1 MSTTIDSLAIEI
13 QSNSSGAI
21 GDIERLAKALEGI
34 KKSTVTKTAVNN
46 LKSLTSALKELTP
59 VSSNANKLGALA
71 KSLKELTTVGSL
83 RGITNQLKELPSAM
97 RGLSG
102 INVDGLDTKLES
114 VADALKPLAEV
125 KGKGFNDAITGLT
138 KIGKVTEKLDSPTI
152 NRFVA
157 KIKELDD
164 KLGPVSTKLIAVGSA
179 IKDVNTTAKSAS
191 TGVGKLSNTVN
202 ATTLNISSLVTIANS
217 FISALRPVITL
228 LSNSISAAIEWD
240 GIEYQFGNT
249 FGEQA
254 DEYYEKI
261 TKITDALKLNKQT
274 FMENSAMAASM
285 LKGFGVN
292 SADAREMGVGYTEL
306 AYDIWAAFNNVYK
319 SFDGADGAMAA
330 VRSAIAGE
338 VEPIRR
344 AGFTIV
350 DSQLKITAAN
360 YGIAYSSDKAT
371 EAQKSYL
378 RYLTLV
384 DQAYTKGIVGAYA
397 HEMSNA
403 EGQMRTFSQ
412 QLKSLSQTFGSVFL
426 PVLTEVMPW
435 LQAFVELLGEAI
447 IAVANFFGVDIQK
460 VDFSG
465 SSSGIDGIGG
475 SADDAKDSIDGATNA
490 LKELKNATTGI
501 DELNIISPQSSNGGG
516 SSSTPDSGYDGLDI
530 ESLWNKS
537 IFDNIQS
544 EVDEIKESIKGWLPI
559 IESVGIALGLLGAA
573 KLLSDI
579 TDAIG
584 KMDVLSKAIFGIGT
598 ALIEATLVFAFADN
612 YLEEGNLASLFG
624 EALTTALGGYI
635 LYKTWGTAGLT
646 VGIAVSVVAQLA
658 AITLNLADGGVGM
671 DDPELWI
678 QSAFTTLTGAA
689 GGGLIFKK
697 WVSSMPNAGGKGM
710 LFGAL
715 AAISLTLAAITIGGV
730 AADGDLGLAEAVTGA
745 LSMITGGA
753 AGAALVSFLG
763 IATGGTGFLIGAA
776 AMLAVNLVGA
786 TVAAKNN
793 LKEEIT
799 AGIAEAFAGDGEF
812 TLEDVSVEVG
822 VKLSEI
828 TDRFGDF
835 EQYRKIIDGTKG
847 SIKNVTSEIDN
858 MAGAIAKDSDAFN
871 EYVPKIIESI
881 ETLES
886 ETRAKL
892 EAIRENLISALAGGL
907 GEGYEN
913 VGQYVDTVND
923 VIDDTMTRLDELE
936 VILADSAKVG
946 SQEWTNAWSEY
957 KTLIGEA
964 ITVTED
970 FSKKVGAIDWSGI
983 ALEDGSLDSGALKTY
998 FSEITTAMGDTKKE
1012 IEVYYSGIES
1022 DLRTLRD
1029 NAVKLYGEGS
1039 DPVVK
1044 LDSLIDTNKEN
1055 WDTAL
1060 GEVNA
1065 IAQSTFDN
1073 LQRDVIYKASQVVA
1087 NAQEEY
1093 KKLSWWE
1100 KLMYPSEE
1108 SYVQDAL
1115 SQFQTG
1121 YIDPISTEMAS
1132 VFEELGID
1140 GSVWSSDAI
1149 HEITDALFDMKYAH
1163 SDLGSGEWV
1172 YTYKDSAAGAII
1184 KALNG
1189 VGQDAKP
1196 YALQVAKNVGLDLGN
1211 GLGDQYSLIYDKT
1224 TGAVTGVKDAVNDT
1238 TVDMTPDL
1246 KAAMTELGID
1256 MSDGVIKG
1264 AQDGMKADKKSWL
1277 DWAIWPWNWFKE
1289 KNEIKSP
1296 SKLFARGGK
1305 YLTDGL
1311 KNGMETNSLKDKLS
1325 NIWSTAKTWWDKSK
1339 SKLASYTPSIGSIK
1353 DKVSSAWTTA
1363 KNWWNNTKTGLSSYT
1378 PTIGSIKDKLSNA
1391 WTSAKNWWSNSKG
1404 TLSHTPSIGSI
1415 KDKVSSAWTTAK
1427 NWWNTSKVGMSYT
1440 PTIGSIKDKLSTAW
1454 TTAKNW
1460 WNNNVKLS
1468 IPSLSFKVTYTNTG
1482 LNWTQSAIVKAL
1494 GLSGW
1499 PKLSFAANGGIFDMG
1514 SLVWAGESGPEI
1526 VANAGGGKTGV
1537 MNVQQMSEAVYEGVY
1552 SAVVAAMK
1560 SSGGNGNGAQ
1570 AVNVY
1575 LDGKQITATVERRQR
1590 ERGATIMG
1598 SQVYSY

>member
-21 GDIERLAKALEGI
+21 GDIERLAGALEKI

-46 LKSLTSALKELTP
+46 LKSLTTALKELTP

-71 KSLKELTTVGSL
+71 ESLNKLTAVGSL
-83 RGITNQLKELPSAM
+83 RGITNQLKELPSAL

-102 INVDGLDTKLES
+102 INVDGVGPKLES
-114 VADALKPLAEV
+114 VAAALKPLAEV
-125 KGKGFNDAITGLT
+125 KGKGFNDAMTGLT
-138 KIGKVTEKLDSPTI
+138 KLGDVAKKLDEQTI
-152 NRFVA
+152 NSFVA
-157 KIKELDD
+157 RVKELDS
-164 KLGPVSTKLIAVGSA
+164 KLGPVSTKLIAVGDA
-179 IKDVNTTAKSAS
+179 IKNVNVTAKSAS
-191 TGVGKLSNTVN
+191 GSVGKFGDKVN
-202 ATTLNISSLVTIANS
+202 ATTLNMSSLVTVAQS
-217 FISALRPVITL
+217 FISTLRTVITL

-261 TKITDALKLNKQT
+261 TEITDALKLNKQT

-292 SADAREMGVGYTEL
+292 SADAREMGLGYTEL

-384 DQAYTKGIVGAYA
+384 DQAHTKGIVGAYA
-397 HEMSNA
+397 HEMNNA

-447 IAVANFFGVDIQK
+447 IAIANFFGVDIQK
-460 VDFSG
+460 VDFSD
-465 SSSGIDGIGG
+465 SSIGIDGIGS
-475 SADDAKDSIDGATNA
+475 SADSAKESIDGTTNA
-490 LKELKNATTGI
+490 LKELKNATVGI
-501 DELNIISPQSSNGGG
+501 DELNVISPPSAGGGG
-516 SSSTPDSGYDGLDI
+516 SGSSSPGSGYDGLDV
-530 ESLWNKS
+530 ESLWDKS

-544 EVDEIKESIKGWLPI
+544 EVDKIKESIKGWLPV
-559 IESVGIALGLLGAA
+559 IESVGIGLGLLGAA
-573 KLLSDI
+573 KLLSDL
-579 TDAIG
+579 TTALG
-584 KMDVLSKAIFGIGT
+584 KMDMLSKAIFGIGT
-598 ALIEATLVFAFADN
+598 ALIEASLVFVFADN
-612 YLEEGNLASLFG
+612 YLEEGNLLSLVG
-624 EALTTALGGYI
+624 EAMTTALGSYI

-658 AITLNLADGGVGM
+658 AITLNLADGGVEM

-678 QSAFTTLTGAA
+678 QSAFATLTGAA

-715 AAISLTLAAITIGGV
+715 AAISLTLASITIGGV
-730 AADGDLGLAEAVTGA
+730 AADGDLGLAETVTGI
-745 LSMITGGA
+745 LSTITGGA
-753 AGAALVSFLG
+753 AGAAIVSFLG

-776 AMLAVNLVGA
+776 AMLAVNLIGV
-786 TVAAKNN
+786 TVAAKKH

-799 AGIAEAFAGDGEF
+799 AGIAEVFAGKGEF
-812 TLEDVSVEVG
+812 TLEDVSVEIG
-822 VKLSEI
+822 VKFSEI

-835 EQYRKIIDGTKG
+835 EQYREAVDRTTG
-847 SIKNVTSEIDN
+847 SIKNVTTEIDN
-858 MAGAIAKDSDAFN
+858 MAGAIANDSDAFK
-871 EYVPKIIESI
+871 EYVPQIIESI
-881 ETLES
+881 ETLET
-886 ETRAKL
+886 ETRTKL
-892 EAIRENLISALAGGL
+892 EAIRGNLISALAGGL
-907 GEGYEN
+907 GEGYEK
-913 VGQYVDTVND
+913 VGVYVDTVND

-946 SQEWTNAWSEY
+946 SQEWVNAWSEY

-964 ITVTED
+964 TTVTEE
-970 FSKKVGAIDWSGI
+970 FSKRVGSIDWSGLT
-983 ALEDGSLDSGALKTY
+983 LEDGTLDSGALKTY

-1012 IEVYYSGIES
+1012 IETYYSGIEI
-1022 DLRTLRD
+1022 DLRTLRE

-1055 WDTAL
+1055 WDNAL

-1065 IAQSTFDN
+1065 IAQSTFDS

-1108 SYVQDAL
+1108 SYVQEAL
-1115 SQFQTG
+1115 SEFQTG
-1121 YIDPISTEMAS
+1121 YIDPISTEMS
-1132 VFEELGID
+1132 TVFEELGVD
-1140 GSVWSSDAI
+1140 GSVWSSDAM
-1149 HEITDALFDMKYAH
+1149 HKITDALFDMKYAH

-1184 KALNG
+1184 KALKG
-1189 VGQDAKP
+1189 AGQDAKP

-1211 GLGDQYSLIYDKT
+1211 GLGDQYSLIYDET

-1238 TVDMTPDL
+1238 AVDMTPDL

-1305 YLTDGL
+1305 HLTDGL
-1311 KNGMETNSLKDKLS
+1311 KNGMETNSLRDKLS
-1325 NIWSTAKTWWDKSK
+1325 NIWTTAKNWWDKSK
-1339 SKLASYTPSIGSIK
+1339 GKLSTYTPNIGSIK

-1363 KNWWNNTKTGLSSYT
+1363 KNWWEKSKSSLASYT
-1378 PTIGSIKDKLSNA
+1378 PGIGSIKDKLSNA
-1391 WTSAKNWWSNSKG
+1391 WTTAKNWWSKSKG
-1404 TLSHTPSIGSI
+1404 SL
-1415 KDKVSSAWTTAK
+1415 
-1427 NWWNTSKVGMSYT
+1427 SYT
-1440 PTIGSIKDKLSTAW
+1440 PSVGSIKDKLSTAW
-1454 TTAKNW
+1454 NTAKTW

-1468 IPSLSFKVTYTNTG
+1468 IPSLSFKVTYTEVTG
-1482 LNWTQSAIVKAL
+1482 WKKAIVSAL
-1494 GLSGW
+1494 GLQGW
-1499 PKLSFAANGGIFDMG
+1499 PKLSFAASGGIFDTG
-1514 SLVWAGESGPEI
+1514 SLVWAGEAGPEI

-1552 SAVVAAMK
+1552 AAVVAAMR

-1570 AVNVY
+1570 SVNVY
-1575 LDGKQITATVERRQR
+1575 LDGKQITATVEKRQR